1 MQRGGEGEGWR
12 EKERELDRRMERGRE
27 GELRSA

>member
-1 MQRGGEGEGWR
+1 MQRGGEAGEGER
-12 EKERELDRRMERGRE
+12 ERELDRRMERGRE